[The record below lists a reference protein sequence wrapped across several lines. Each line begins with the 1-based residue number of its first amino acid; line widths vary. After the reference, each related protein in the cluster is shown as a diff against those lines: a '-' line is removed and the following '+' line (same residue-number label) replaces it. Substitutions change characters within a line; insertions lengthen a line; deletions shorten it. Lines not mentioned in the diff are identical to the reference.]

1 MIKLT
6 FIKNRNKCLE
16 KWKRRRRKIDLQV
29 TRIQK
34 KLETLFNGIVSGKFD
49 ENSEENK
56 DIFYSRSISGLILMN
71 LVGVNKKNINKF
83 ITDGFNDYGI
93 DCIYKD
99 ENSRKLI
106 LIQSKLIKNGISCPS
121 KGDVL
126 KFLDGIQKV
135 LNLDFSNFNEKIL
148 EKKDMIEETISD
160 VNYKIEMIL
169 AYTGN
174 QKLAKEIENSVI
186 AFENNINGGIS
197 DLISHK
203 IIDKTQIYKMAL
215 NDFNT
220 EINIDNIE
228 LSNWGVI
235 SDGENANA
243 YYGTVNASYIA
254 ELWKKYDIRLLAQ
267 NIRFFKGNSTVNNGI
282 KNVLLTEPQNFVYYN
297 NGIKIIAN
305 KIERKLKK
313 SLDRN
318 LGEFSLK
325 GISIVNGAQTVGCI
339 GGIYEIDPEKISA
352 AKVFVHIISL
362 ENREKNYGEQITKLS
377 NTQNKIEN
385 KDFASL
391 DEQQE
396 RIRKELAVENIE
408 YIYRNGMSKINFKD
422 NFTIDEAIIAMGC
435 YHKDVLISTIIKRAI
450 GSIYDDL
457 NKYPYK
463 EIFNNEL
470 EVNLLW
476 KNVKIY
482 RICEECIKEKIKQE
496 VNKKKLIL
504 VHGNRFILHMLYRIL
519 INKFNYNGIDVPES
533 ESISIIINSIVEII
547 NNKST
552 EIFGEIYVANVFKN
566 NNKCIE
572 LEKKIFEEWE
582 IVENDDFS
590 KYNCC
595 EDKQITIFDI

>member
-1 MIKLT
+1 M
-6 FIKNRNKCLE
+6 NKME
-16 KWKRRRRKIDLQV
+16 KRRSNIDLQV
-29 TRIQK
+29 IRIQK
-34 KLETLFNGIVSGKFD
+34 KLEILFNEIVNGKFD
-49 ENSEENK
+49 ENSEENI
-56 DIFYSRSISGLILMN
+56 DVFYSRSISGLILMN
-71 LVGVNKKNINKF
+71 LVGVDKNGINKF

-93 DCIYKD
+93 DCIYRD
-99 ENSRKLI
+99 ENSKKLM
-106 LIQSKLIKNGISCPS
+106 LIQSKLIKNGNSCPS

-126 KFLDGIQKV
+126 KFLEGIQKL

-148 EKKDMIEETISD
+148 EKKDIIEETISD

-169 AYTGN
+169 AYTGT
-174 QKLAKEIENSVI
+174 QKLAKEIEDSII

-203 IIDKTQIYKMAL
+203 IVDKTQIYKMAL
-215 NDFNT
+215 NDFNS
-220 EINIDNIE
+220 EIDIDNIE
-228 LSNWGVI
+228 LLNWGVI

-243 YYGTVNASYIA
+243 YYGIVNASYIA

-267 NIRFFKGNSTVNNGI
+267 NIRFFKGNSNVNNGI
-282 KNVLLTEPQNFVYYN
+282 KNVLLTELQNFVYYN

-305 KIERKLKK
+305 KIERKLKR

-318 LGEFSLK
+318 IGEFSLK

-339 GGIYEIDPEKISA
+339 GDIYEINPEKIST
-352 AKVFVHIISL
+352 AKVFVQIISL
-362 ENREKNYGEQITKLS
+362 ENREENYGEQITKLS

-396 RIRKELAVENIE
+396 RIRKELEVENIE
-408 YIYRNGMSKINFKD
+408 YIYRDGNRETKFKD
-422 NFTIDEAIIAMGC
+422 NFTIDDAIIAMGC
-435 YHKDVLISTIIKRAI
+435 YHKDVVISTIIKRAI

-463 EIFNNEL
+463 EIFNNKL
-470 EVNLLW
+470 EIDLLW

-482 RICEECIKEKIKQE
+482 RVCEEFIKEKIKQYAS
-496 VNKKKLIL
+496 KKKLIL
-504 VHGNRFILHMLYRIL
+504 VHGNRFILHVLYRIL
-519 INKFNYNGIDVPES
+519 INKYDYNGNYVPES
-533 ESISIIINSIVEII
+533 KLISNIIDSIVEVVD
-547 NNKST
+547 NKAT
-552 EIFGEIYVANVFKN
+552 EILGDTYIANIFKN

-582 IVENDDFS
+582 IIEKDDL
-590 KYNCC
+590 YDRNQN
-595 EDKQITIFDI
+595 EARQINLFEM